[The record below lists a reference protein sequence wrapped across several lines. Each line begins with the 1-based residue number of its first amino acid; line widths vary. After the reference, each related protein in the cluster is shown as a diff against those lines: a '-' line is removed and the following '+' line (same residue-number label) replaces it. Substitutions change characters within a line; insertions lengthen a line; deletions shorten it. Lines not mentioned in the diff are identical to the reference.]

1 MVGRGVR
8 QASILYAPVS
18 TFRAQNVRLLDGCR
32 RVAIGGAEPRS
43 VGQSGQMG
51 AMGYREGKGG
61 VVRAA
66 RIIVELD
73 LTADVRLAIAD
84 LARQLFRRFDRLE
97 HQMSQIS
104 DYFDSTNATLG
115 TVQAKL
121 TDVAADVTA
130 LLAKAGGSGVF
141 TPDEQTRAD
150 TAAATLTALSDALTT
165 LDTQVG
171 DQDGS
176 ESGGPTPPSV

>member
-1 MVGRGVR
+1 
-8 QASILYAPVS
+8 
-18 TFRAQNVRLLDGCR
+18 
-32 RVAIGGAEPRS
+32 
-43 VGQSGQMG
+43 
-51 AMGYREGKGG
+51 MGYREGKGG

-104 DYFDSTNATLG
+104 DYFDSTNATL
-115 TVQAKL
+115 TTISDTL

-130 LLAKAGGSGVF
+130 LLAKGTASGIF
-141 TPDEQTRAD
+141 SAEEQALAD
-150 TAAATLTALSDALTT
+150 AATSKLSAVGTALTN